1 MFHSYA
7 QDTGRT
13 KEDFEKHCRI
23 MGHSCGTS
31 FKNYLSAYSKT
42 LFTPAPAPKEEPPK
56 AQEPEPTLTIE
67 PKENV
72 VEQIFPTAT
81 PANDLEL
88 EIIKLRKIIS
98 LQSNTIKEQQDVIK
112 LLTHNE

>member
-1 MFHSYA
+1 MHTYHGWRL
-7 QDTGRT
+7 DNR
-13 KEDFEKHCRI
+13 
-23 MGHSCGTS
+23 
-31 FKNYLSAYSKT
+31 SK
-42 LFTPAPAPKEEPPK
+42 
-56 AQEPEPTLTIE
+56 QEQ
-67 PKENV
+67 KQNV
-72 VEQIFPTAT
+72 AEQIFPT